1 VDAVRLSRDGTY
13 RTWSRQARRSAA
25 LLLALVLSAS
35 QVGCV
40 QRRFLVRSNPP
51 GARVFVDDYEIG
63 TTPIA
68 TDFVYYGTRKIRLV
82 KDGYETLT
90 VLQPMPAPWYEYPV
104 LDFISENVVLNKIHD
119 DRVLDYQLQPQ
130 LMVPEDQLRARAE
143 ELRRNTQV
151 PQFAPA
157 GVIQSGAVQGVPF
170 QPGQPGGLPP
180 GTLPP
185 PPLQQSPVQQSP
197 VQQAPVQQAPVQAI
211 PGQPSPSGVVQPG
224 GIPPSGPQPPLVPPR
239 SMY

>member
-1 VDAVRLSRDGTY
+1 MRLIRDNTN
-13 RTWSRQARRSAA
+13 RTWIRQARRSAA
-25 LLLALVLSAS
+25 LVLALVLSAS

-63 TTPIA
+63 TTPVA

-90 VLQPMPAPWYEYPV
+90 VLQPMPTPWYEYPV
-104 LDFISENVVLNKIHD
+104 LDFVSENLVPNKIHD

-130 LMVPEDQLRARAE
+130 LVVPEDQLRARAE

-157 GVIQSGAVQGVPF
+157 GVIQSGAVQPVPF
-170 QPGQPGGLPP
+170 QPGQPGALPP

-185 PPLQQSPVQQSP
+185 PPVQQGP
-197 VQQAPVQQAPVQAI
+197 AQQAPVQSI
-211 PGQPSPSGVVQPG
+211 PGQALPGGVVQPSA
-224 GIPPSGPQPPLVPPR
+224 IPPSGPQPPLVPPR